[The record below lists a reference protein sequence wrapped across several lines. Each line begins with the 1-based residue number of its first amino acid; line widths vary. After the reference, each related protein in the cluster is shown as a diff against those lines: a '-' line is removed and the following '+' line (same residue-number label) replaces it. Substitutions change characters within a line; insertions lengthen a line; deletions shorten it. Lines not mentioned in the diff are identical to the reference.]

1 MARKIKS
8 AKSNAVVAVPDS
20 KASKSKRQYKAKT
33 SPKVKTVPSQKTEH
47 ADLATSISVQ
57 EKVALL
63 AYRYWEERGKQGGS
77 AEEDWFRAEREI
89 LGQSGITDY

>member
-1 MARKIKS
+1 MVRKIKA
-8 AKSNAVVAVPDS
+8 AKSNAVAAVPDS
-20 KASKSKRQYKAKT
+20 KASRTKRQYKAKT
-33 SPKVKTVPSQKTEH
+33 SQRVKTVSSQKTEH

-77 AEEDWFRAEREI
+77 PEEDWYRAEREI